1 VLITLPNG
9 NLVDPETITEIR
21 YRPAQ
26 KRYLGLDASFRT
38 PDELVIEHGGQD
50 VISYPTAAEAI
61 AARDDLGRVVSAAL
75 VARHEDPVRES
86 IAGIKADLDAM
97 KATLSE
103 LAALIDPP
111 IDPRMRT
118 C

>member
-9 NLVDPETITEIR
+9 NLVDPETITVIR
-21 YRPAQ
+21 YRPAEE
-26 KRYLGLDASFRT
+26 RYLGLEGPFRI

-61 AARDDLGRVVSAAL
+61 AARDELGRVVGAAL
-75 VARHEDPVRES
+75 VARHEDPARES

-103 LAALIDPP
+103 IRAFVEGSGSV
-111 IDPRMRT
+111 
-118 C
+118 